1 MDIQANNE
9 LVLDSYW
16 FNIVENKTEQKFKER
31 KKIVS
36 LKEQQQV
43 DNDWITISQS
53 SNFLETAM
61 DNEEVVKLYKFEL
74 DNYLK
79 KIPD

>member
-53 SNFLETAM
+53 TNFLETAM